1 MVLQASTRRLCG
13 VAVIVFLAAL
23 VLARTNVV
31 TPSPC
36 TYLEPGTFLYWLY
49 GCDEIAGGGGG
60 GAK

>member
-1 MVLQASTRRLCG
+1 MVVQGSSRRIGGMLF
-13 VAVIVFLAAL
+13 VAVVFGLAL
-23 VLARTNVV
+23 MQTHVV

-49 GCDEIAGGGGG
+49 GCDDTAGGGGG